1 MEALKTAI
9 EEHGTVLPG
18 NILKVN
24 SFLNHQVDPGLMYQ
38 IGKEFAQ
45 LFQTTKITKVITV
58 ESSGIAPAVMTGLAL
73 NVPVVFA
80 RKSKSL
86 TVRDDVYTADVISY
100 TKKTNNQIYIE
111 KKFINSD
118 DHILIIDDFLA
129 NGEAVKGLLQI
140 IKKANA
146 NLAGVGIVIEKSFQP
161 GAQYLRDQGII
172 VHSLAKIKSLANNK
186 VSFMDD

>member
-1 MEALKTAI
+1 MKTAI
-9 EEHGTVLPG
+9 KEHGTVLPG

-24 SFLNHQVDPGLMYQ
+24 SFLNHQIDPNLMYK

-45 LFQTTKITKVITV
+45 LFQTAKITKIITV
-58 ESSGIAPAVMTGLAL
+58 ESSGIAPAMMTGLAL

-86 TVRDDVYTADVISY
+86 TVRDDVYTAEVISY

-140 IKKANA
+140 IKNANA
-146 NLAGVGIVIEKSFQP
+146 NLTGVGIVIEKSFQP

-172 VHSLAKIKSLANNK
+172 VHSLARIKSLANNK
-186 VSFMDD
+186 VTFMND